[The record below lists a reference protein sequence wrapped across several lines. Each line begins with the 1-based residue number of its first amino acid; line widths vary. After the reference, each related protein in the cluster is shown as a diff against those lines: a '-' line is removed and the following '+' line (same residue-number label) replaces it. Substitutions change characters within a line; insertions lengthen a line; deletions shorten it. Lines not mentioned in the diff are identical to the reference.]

1 MFADETQTN
10 LGERKYYT
18 IGRQFQ
24 NPLARYN
31 DQSSLKSH
39 VQKQKYILWWD
50 AKGNSSLIHIHLFII

>member
-24 NPLARYN
+24 NFFGRYS

-39 VQKQKYILWWD
+39 VQKQNYIL
-50 AKGNSSLIHIHLFII
+50 